1 MGKAMRRAP
10 CLVFLHIP
18 RTGGTTLSSSLV
30 RSYRPDETLR
40 LDILD
45 KALDTELE
53 RIPSHMR
60 AEARLIHGHMPFGV
74 HAYMD
79 RRCEYVTVLRNP
91 LERVVSVYTL
101 ITQAPGHVLHER
113 VVGAGI
119 TLEAYVESGMDEGQ
133 TANSQTRQL
142 SGRQFGT
149 LDDAALEEAKR
160 NLEGFLVVGL
170 TERFEE
176 TFVLLR
182 RAVRLRMPFY
192 LTRNVS
198 PPHEVSERD
207 LGLIRERN
215 QLDLALHEFGR
226 DLFSQ
231 QIARQSWSFGAEV
244 SMYKALRPLSLAA
257 GGKPAKL
264 ARRMRGSGPVER

>member
-1 MGKAMRRAP
+1 MGQALRRAP

-30 RSYRPDETLR
+30 RSYRPDETLS
-40 LDILD
+40 LNILD
-45 KALDTELE
+45 KPLDTELG

-60 AEARLIHGHMPFGV
+60 AEANLIHGHMPFGV

-91 LERVVSVYTL
+91 LERVVSVYTF
-101 ITQAPGHVLHER
+101 ISRTPRHVLHER
-113 VVGAGI
+113 VVGTGT

-142 SGRQFGT
+142 SGRQFGS

-160 NLEGFLVVGL
+160 NLEGFLVIGL

-176 TFVLLR
+176 TFVMLR
-182 RAVRLRMPFY
+182 RAVRLRMPLY
-192 LTRNVS
+192 STRNVS
-198 PPHEVSERD
+198 PSHEVSERALD
-207 LGLIRERN
+207 LIRERN
-215 QLDLALHEFGR
+215 QLDLALHEFAR
-226 DLFSQ
+226 DLFAQ
-231 QIARQSWSFGAEV
+231 RIAQQSWSFGVEV
-244 SMYKALRPLSLAA
+244 SIYKALRPLSLAA
-257 GGKPAKL
+257 GGKAAVL
-264 ARRMRGSGPVER
+264 VRRLRGSGPVQR